1 MHEVFDLLRLGAD
14 LVKALQHPIG
24 RIGGRGRHL
33 VQLNVAT
40 FFIQDDHIGKGA
52 AYID

>member
-1 MHEVFDLLRLGAD
+1 MDEVFDLLRLGAD
-14 LVKALQHPIG
+14 LFKALQHPFG

-33 VQLNVAT
+33 FQLDVAT